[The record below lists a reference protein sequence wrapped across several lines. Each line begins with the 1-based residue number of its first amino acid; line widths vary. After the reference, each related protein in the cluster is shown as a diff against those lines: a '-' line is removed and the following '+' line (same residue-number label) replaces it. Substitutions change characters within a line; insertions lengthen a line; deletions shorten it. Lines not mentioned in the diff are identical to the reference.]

1 MLCSGLGVVILLF
14 KVPNRE
20 VYRTC
25 QPYESKKDRADKT
38 TFSAAFAKF
47 DRIILSANCSRNL
60 TQF

>member
-1 MLCSGLGVVILLF
+1 MLCSGLGAVTLFF

-38 TFSAAFAKF
+38 LYSAAFTKF
-47 DRIILSANCSRNL
+47 
-60 TQF
+60 